1 MLFHGVVMKRL
12 YPIVFALLLLSIA
25 PARFAG
31 AQHPDQHIELT
42 TAQIVERVQAVYDEV
57 SDFRASFRQ
66 EYANAALGETDS
78 SSGVMHFLKP
88 GHMRWDYSAPV
99 ARYFIIDG
107 TSLWIYEPTEA
118 QYYTQPLADS
128 ELPTALRFLMG
139 RGEFAEEFD
148 ITTLENTSGRIVLEL
163 VPRQDEGEYRKL
175 RFVVNPQTFR
185 IDETTI
191 YDPLGN
197 TNRFVFTERVENVGY
212 VPGDFAFTPPPG
224 ASQIEAPE

>member
-1 MLFHGVVMKRL
+1 MLYHGVVMMRFTTPGL
-12 YPIVFALLLLSIA
+12 VLLLVTSS
-25 PARFAG
+25 PATFLG
-31 AQHPDQHIELT
+31 AQQPDLDVELT

-66 EYANAALGETDS
+66 EYANAALGDTDS

-107 TSLWIYEPTEA
+107 ESLWIYEPTEA
-118 QYYTQPLADS
+118 QYYTQPLDDS
-128 ELPTALRFLMG
+128 DLPTALRFLMG
-139 RGEFAEEFD
+139 RGEFSQEFD
-148 ITTLENTSGRIVLEL
+148 ITTLENSQGRIVLEL

-185 IDETTI
+185 IEETTI

-212 VPGDFAFTPPPG
+212 VPGDFSFTPPPG
-224 ASQIEAPE
+224 ASQIESPE